1 MRIIEKDPDAVLDY
15 FCEWGRWMQQGD
27 SIAVSQWLVS
37 PADPLLVKEQETTVG
52 TRNYVW
58 LSGGTPLGKVTV
70 TNHIETA
77 QGRKDDRSF
86 VLYIRE
92 R

>member
-15 FCEWGRWMQQGD
+15 FCEWGKWLPLGD
-27 SIAVSQWLVS
+27 SLSVSQWIYS

-58 LSGGTPLGKVTV
+58 LSGGTAGTKITV
-70 TNHIETA
+70 TNHIESA

-86 VLYIRE
+86 VLYIRH